1 MLKNLINLNTKNLYK
16 SLKVW
21 VKIYSILKF
30 KMKMIIIVKLRNK
43 LIIITLNKYSNI
55 CNNLI

>member
-16 SLKVW
+16 LLKVW

-30 KMKMIIIVKLRNK
+30 KMKMIMIIKLRNK
-43 LIIITLNKYSNI
+43 LILITFNK
-55 CNNLI
+55 

>member
-16 SLKVW
+16 LLKVW

-30 KMKMIIIVKLRNK
+30 KMNMIMTIKLRNK
-43 LIIITLNKYSNI
+43 LILITLNK
-55 CNNLI
+55 